1 MQFTKNQLRAIKQL
15 AETLPLMFYQCWEN
29 TEWKGSELYL
39 TPMADQMKLEMD
51 ETYIIPMPVYRN
63 VNHYRRLR
71 ERMEKGG
78 PNYAMQYISHID
90 SLKKSGYNVINMP

>member
-1 MQFTKNQLRAIKQL
+1 MGIKQV
-15 AETLPLMFYQCWEN
+15 AETLPLMFYMYMEN
-29 TEWKGSELYL
+29 TEWKGSELFY
-39 TPMADQMKLEMD
+39 TPVADQMELEMD
-51 ETYIIPMPVYRN
+51 KTYIIPMPVYRK

-78 PNYAMQYISHID
+78 PSYAMQYISHID